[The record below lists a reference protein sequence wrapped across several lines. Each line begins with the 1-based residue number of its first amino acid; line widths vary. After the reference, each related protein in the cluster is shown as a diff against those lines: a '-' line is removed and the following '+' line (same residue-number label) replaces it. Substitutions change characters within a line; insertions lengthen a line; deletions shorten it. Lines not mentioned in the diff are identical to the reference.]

1 MKKFLNQ
8 WRRTPEQIR
17 SRQLLKQWRAGRA
30 VVLPFLLR
38 RLSHRLYLAG
48 IAAAERN
55 AVMGSWREARRRKRR
70 ISPPTRNASVMTAL
84 QREWRHCRRR
94 CRVWR
99 RRLQVRVFRWLLV
112 NLLCLVLLLLWLWL
126 WLVWLALPALLQC
139 LSRGQPVCSK
149 NRRGC

>member
-1 MKKFLNQ
+1 MKKILNR

-17 SRQLLKQWRAGRA
+17 SRQLLRQWRRERP
-30 VVLPFLLR
+30 VILPFLLR

-70 ISPPTRNASVMTAL
+70 ISPPTPLATARHAL
-84 QREWRHCRRR
+84 QKEWRHCRRR

-99 RRLQVRVFRWLLV
+99 RHLQVRVFRWLLV
-112 NLLCLVLLLLWLWL
+112 NLLCLAL

-139 LSRGQPVCSK
+139 LSRGQPACSK
-149 NRRGC
+149 NQRGC